1 MFCGHSTHS
10 TKPGTKRASSSEILD
25 QFKQEHET
33 LSRLAFVIMGDKGA
47 ADLSV
52 SEARELAMNGENPFP
67 VRDQLAEWVKWV
79 TIKAVI
85 KNSHDQVA
93 YCMPRYVYQNCAH
106 TEHLLNG
113 NGSKLREFRN
123 FLLQVDPELIIAEL
137 DPLARAVAILRVT
150 AQASI
155 LDCILR
161 LKLSLDTVLAAN
173 CRTMTWFAERQ
184 TVPID
189 QAPALEA
196 KLEKPWSE

>member
-1 MFCGHSTHS
+1 MFCGHSTQS
-10 TKPGTKRASSSEILD
+10 TKPRTKRASSSEILD
-25 QFKQEHET
+25 QFEHERET

-52 SEARELAMNGENPFP
+52 SEARELAMNGTNPFP
-67 VRDQLAEWVKWV
+67 FRDQLTEWVKWV
-79 TIKAVI
+79 TIKTVI
-85 KNSHDQVA
+85 KNSLDEIA
-93 YCMPRYVYQNCAH
+93 RCGPRYGYQNCAH

-113 NGSKLREFRN
+113 NGSKLQEFRN
-123 FLLQVDPELIIAEL
+123 FLLQIDPELIIAEL

-150 AQASI
+150 ERASI

-161 LKLSLDTVLAAN
+161 LKLSLDAVLAAN

-184 TVPID
+184 TVAID